1 MKLKTKVAFMGM
13 LCVAVAV
20 VINLV
25 ISIPKAQSL
34 IGDSVSNN
42 MLNLAKAYGQ
52 MVEIR
57 IQQNGNSM
65 ILVEELQDLFK
76 DVKVD
81 GVDSC
86 YPYFISSSNKVLYHP
101 DETLIGTDN
110 VNELGIAIVTEVNS
124 GLNVEIEPQVIEYR
138 ENGKDMMAGFY
149 VLDSIG
155 SIVLIIAEKEDAI
168 SMASTLVRTNLQAA
182 MIAVVVA
189 FVASLFFA
197 TLVTG
202 PIKRVTKVIGQCATL
217 DFTSQN
223 ELKKGIKRK
232 DEIGDISRAMETL
245 RQALIEMVEKMSTVS
260 GDLVLD
266 ADNLGEVVGVL
277 EDHSEK
283 NSNTASALSDLM
295 KCNQESA
302 KQIDMNVS
310 GINDN
315 VREINEQAQRGVEIV
330 SKVIEDAVAMKT
342 STEIASSKTTE
353 MYQILRKESEEI
365 MERSKEIDK
374 INKLTTGIVEI
385 AEQTE
390 LLALNAS
397 IEAARAGEQGKGFAV
412 VASEISNLAQQSNGL
427 AASIMDTTEHVRSVT
442 GEALRCLE
450 KTVEFLEG
458 TIMSDYEHFL
468 EISGVYLHNSKEIE
482 ADMMRISESVDLLH
496 AMTEEIKTGVD
507 EIAESINDS
516 TEGISDVEYQ
526 AKHLLE
532 MVSKVYELSDQTKSS
547 SEDLSQ
553 VVEQFVID

>member
-110 VNELGIAIVTEVNS
+110 VNELGIAIVAEVNS

-168 SMASTLVRTNLQAA
+168 SMASTLIRTNLQAA